1 MSKVIPTEGILHTVL
16 SSERMGWKEKGL
28 VATSLIARPFEGRK
42 KGLVPITRTCTNYPK
57 KTWGATKDC
66 MPFHPPP
73 VGNGTRQCHIWCS
86 LVYSRLQEEGKKCTV
101 VCSIP
106 GFLGVD

>member
-1 MSKVIPTEGILHTVL
+1 MSKVIPTEGLLHTVL
-16 SSERMGWKEKGL
+16 SSERMGWTEKGL

-86 LVYSRLQEEGKKCTV
+86 LVYTLDCRRRVKSVQSFAASRV
-101 VCSIP
+101 
-106 GFLGVD
+106 FLG